1 MNIIERFKMPATER
15 IPVLMT
21 PVEKTR
27 IVAKAKKAGMKT
39 SEFMRLAAE
48 DYEPGDN
55 EKALVSMIN
64 EMNKAT
70 ANASKSIDEALA
82 FVAASNK
89 RISKM
94 EAEAKNQ

>member
-1 MNIIERFKMPATER
+1 MPATER

-48 DYEPGDN
+48 VYEPGED